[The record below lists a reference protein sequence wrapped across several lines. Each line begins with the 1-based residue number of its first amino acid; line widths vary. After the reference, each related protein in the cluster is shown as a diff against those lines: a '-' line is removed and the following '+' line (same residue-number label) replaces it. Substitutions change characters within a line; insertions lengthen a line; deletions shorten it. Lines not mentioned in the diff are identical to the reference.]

1 MSGISLSP
9 KWEGAAGKKSL
20 REILA
25 DSPKLIAL
33 NSILPESVILH
44 SQESLLCE
52 TSFSISSAHDTKVS
66 DDLVLSQEDCLG
78 NLSGIRMG
86 GSFASGSLI
95 PGNAASSLPPTS
107 IEPTGHIWV
116 ETI

>member
-1 MSGISLSP
+1 MSRISLSP
-9 KWEGAAGKKSL
+9 RWEGAAGKKSL

-33 NSILPESVILH
+33 NSVFPESLILH

-52 TSFSISSAHDTKVS
+52 TTSSISSAHDTKVS
-66 DDLVLSQEDCLG
+66 DDLVLSQGDCLG
-78 NLSGIRMG
+78 DLSGTGVG

-95 PGNAASSLPPTS
+95 PGNGSILPLPYL
-107 IEPTGHIWV
+107 H
-116 ETI
+116 